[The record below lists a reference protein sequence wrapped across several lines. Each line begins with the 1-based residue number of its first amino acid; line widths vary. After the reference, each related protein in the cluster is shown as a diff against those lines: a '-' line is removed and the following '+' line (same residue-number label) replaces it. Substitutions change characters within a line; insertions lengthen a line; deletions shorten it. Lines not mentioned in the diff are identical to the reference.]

1 MDSFLIAYI
10 AQRMK
15 EMGFADFSF
24 EPVRVKEDQI
34 NAGNEYYYLVA
45 ASITSPSL
53 IIRSDTNI
61 FTEAVDYN
69 KFNFYGL
76 QEFTGIITLSE
87 EDPINYPIDY
97 EFIRV
102 IPRVPLSE
110 NKQKTVYH
118 YLQNIEKTN
127 NAK

>member
-1 MDSFLIAYI
+1 
-10 AQRMK
+10 MK
-15 EMGFADFSF
+15 EMGFDDFSF
-24 EPVRVKEDQI
+24 EPIRVKEDQI

-45 ASITSPSL
+45 ASIISPSL

-61 FTEAVDYN
+61 FTEAADYN

-76 QEFTGIITLSE
+76 QEFTGMITLTE
-87 EDPINYPIDY
+87 TDPVNFPIDY

-102 IPRVPLSE
+102 VPRVALIE
-110 NKQKTVYH
+110 EKQKVVYH
-118 YLQNIEKTN
+118 YLQNIEKIN